1 MIRPAR
7 AEDIPHLH
15 RLLGQVELIHHE
27 GRPDIFRGPDPDG
40 SPRRKY
46 SDDELALILKD
57 ENTPVFVYDTGGY
70 VAGYAFTAFKQVKD
84 DNILVDSKTLYIDD
98 ICIDETARGAGI
110 GRALYEYAEE
120 FARKNGCSR
129 VELRVWT
136 MNEPALSF
144 YQKMGMKPLYIYM
157 EKQLRE

>member
-27 GRPDIFRGPDPDG
+27 GRPDIFRGPAPAG

-46 SDDELALILKD
+46 SDGELALILKD
-57 ENTPVFVYDTGGY
+57 ENTPVFVYDMGGN
-70 VAGYAFTAFKQVKD
+70 VAGYAFTAFKQVEG

-98 ICIDETARGAGI
+98 ICIDETARGTGI
-110 GRALYEYAEE
+110 GQALYEYAEE
-120 FARKNGCSR
+120 FALKNGCSR

-136 MNEPALSF
+136 MNEPALNF

-157 EKQLRE
+157 EKQLGE